1 MTGPEVEKI
10 FESAQALL
18 NGHFLLS
25 SGNHSNRYL
34 QCALVT
40 QNPVIA
46 AQLADA
52 LVQKINFDDVSIVL
66 GPAVGG
72 IVIAQEVAQA
82 IARAGNT
89 QVRAIFCERVDGK
102 MALRRGFAIQPGEKI
117 LAVED
122 VITTGGSVKEAM
134 DLAKTLGGELV
145 GVATFI
151 DRSASTP
158 DLGAPMTALLKVQ
171 AEMYTPENC
180 PLCQQGIPA
189 NKPGSRG
196 LK

>member
-1 MTGPEVEKI
+1 MTGPEVQKI

-18 NGHFLLS
+18 SGHFLLS
-25 SGNHSNRYL
+25 SGKHSNRYL

-40 QNPVIA
+40 QQPVMA

-52 LVQKINFDDVSIVL
+52 LAQKIVATEVSVVL

-82 IARAGNT
+82 ITRAGNSK
-89 QVRAIFCERVDGK
+89 VRAIFCERVDNK
-102 MALRRGFAIQPGEKI
+102 MTLRRGFAIKPGEKI

-122 VITTGGSVKEAM
+122 VVTTGGSVKEAM
-134 DLAKTLGGELV
+134 DLAKSLGGELA
-145 GVATFI
+145 GVAAFV
-151 DRSASTP
+151 DRSVTTP
-158 DLGAPMTALLKVQ
+158 DLGAPLTSLLKVQ
-171 AEMYTPENC
+171 ADIYSPETC
-180 PLCQQGIPA
+180 PLCRQGIPIV
-189 NKPGSRG
+189 KPGSRG